1 MVVRMEKLY
10 PSASYSLG
18 HEAWMLW
25 WPLMVA
31 RILTIFQS
39 KVFVMSLSLSQAQ
52 SLSSV
57 PTRHSGSS
65 LLMTAS
71 RITTLLQSSHQPF
84 PPLPG
89 NTAEF
94 ISTGVNT
101 RPTFFGCFP
110 TQNPPEY
117 PMVIYL
123 PNSPPFYGANPVT
136 K

>member
-1 MVVRMEKLY
+1 MEKLY

-57 PTRHSGSS
+57 PTWQFFTYDSIKNHDFALVNPSIVP
-65 LLMTAS
+65 TAAWK
-71 RITTLLQSSHQPF
+71 H
-84 PPLPG
+84 G
-89 NTAEF
+89 
-94 ISTGVNT
+94 
-101 RPTFFGCFP
+101 
-110 TQNPPEY
+110 
-117 PMVIYL
+117 
-123 PNSPPFYGANPVT
+123 
-136 K
+136 